1 MTFRNRLPI
10 TLLIASLP
18 ALAGS
23 APGISNF
30 DQVDAHVYRGGQ
42 PTDAGF
48 QYLAKLGV
56 KTIVDLREADSRG
69 AAEKQAVTAA
79 GMTYVNV
86 PMTGLT
92 APTEAEITSILT
104 LLEDATS
111 GPVFVHC
118 KRGADRTG
126 AVIAAYHIDH
136 DKWDNAHALS
146 DAKAHSMS
154 SFQFPRQSFIRE
166 FRARVVEADVKT
178 ADVKPVADVRPA
190 EGPATTVSAS
200 AASLQ

>member
-1 MTFRNRLPI
+1 MTFRNRLSI
-10 TLLIASLP
+10 SFIVFSLP

-56 KTIVDLREADSRG
+56 KTVVDLREADSRSQ
-69 AAEKQAVTAA
+69 AEQRAVTAA

-92 APTEAEITSILT
+92 PPTEAEISRLLT
-104 LLEDATS
+104 LLEDGST

-118 KRGADRTG
+118 RR
-126 AVIAAYHIDH
+126 
-136 DKWDNAHALS
+136 
-146 DAKAHSMS
+146 
-154 SFQFPRQSFIRE
+154 
-166 FRARVVEADVKT
+166 
-178 ADVKPVADVRPA
+178 
-190 EGPATTVSAS
+190 
-200 AASLQ
+200 